1 MKTKSLLLAG
11 ILLLTV
17 LSANLFAQENI
28 QIGKSLKGNVSNNG
42 AVYDYSDPDGINI
55 KVMIWGYVKFPGQYI
70 IPTASGVNELLSMAG
85 GPIQDANIDDLKL
98 FRINPDSSQ
107 TIIKFN
113 YSDLLWNNS
122 DLSIPLKIPGLHA
135 GDILLVPGAPK
146 WFLKDYLSLA
156 LSIVSTIAS
165 IATLMVYYIYYKK

>member
-1 MKTKSLLLAG
+1 MKTKNFLLTG

-17 LSANLFAQENI
+17 LSANLFAQEDI
-28 QIGKSLKGNVSNNG
+28 QIGKSLKGNTSYNG
-42 AVYDYSDPDGINI
+42 AFYDYSNPEGINV
-55 KVMIWGYVKFPGQYI
+55 KVMVWGYVKFPGQYI
-70 IPTASGVNELLSMAG
+70 IPIASGVNELLSMAG
-85 GPIQDANIDDLKL
+85 GPIQDANIDDLRL

-107 TIIKFN
+107 TIVKFN

-156 LSIVSTIAS
+156 LSIVSTVAS
-165 IATLMVYYIYYKK
+165 IATLLVYYSYYKK